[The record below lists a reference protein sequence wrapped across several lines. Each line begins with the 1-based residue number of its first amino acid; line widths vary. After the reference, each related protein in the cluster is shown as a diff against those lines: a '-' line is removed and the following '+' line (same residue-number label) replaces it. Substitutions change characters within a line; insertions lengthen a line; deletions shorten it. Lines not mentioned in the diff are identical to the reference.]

1 MTIKKM
7 IGDATTTGLF
17 ALFLIVVIFFTI
29 MLPQQFL
36 CQQTFTSITSQLPE
50 LGLLTLAMFLPM
62 LSGGLNLCIIAT
74 ANLTS
79 LLMAAIFVR
88 YIPLDAGML
97 VQIAFLFLAL
107 TAAIILASL
116 IGAITGALVA
126 YIGAHPILV
135 TLGTMTLV
143 NGIGISLSRGAA
155 ISPVPEV
162 LTLLGRAEI
171 FAIPVPMFL
180 FLFIA
185 TALGLLLE
193 KTSLGKSIYMIGSNI
208 NATYFSGIDTHR
220 VQIYIYMLSSMLS
233 VFAGLVMMARFN
245 SARMGYGDSYL
256 LLTILAIILGGANP
270 FGGSGRVFSV
280 VCALFV
286 LQTMATG
293 LNLIGASPHFSL
305 AMWGVVLIVALSA
318 RFIKTRWFSAKASR
332 TKRSETLSERLSV
345 PISADKFHPE

>member
-1 MTIKKM
+1 MKIKKM
-7 IGDATTTGLF
+7 IGDANTTGLF
-17 ALFLIVVIFFTI
+17 ALFVIIVIFFSI
-29 MLPQQFL
+29 MLPERFL
-36 CQQTFTSITSQLPE
+36 SRQTFTSIASQLPE

-62 LSGGLNLCIIAT
+62 LSGGLNLCIIGS

-79 LLMAAIFVR
+79 LLMAAVFVQ
-88 YIPLDAGML
+88 YMPPDAGMI
-97 VQIAFLFLAL
+97 VQIAFLFFAL

-116 IGAITGALVA
+116 IGVITGALVA

-135 TLGTMTLV
+135 TLGMMTLV
-143 NGIGISLSRGAA
+143 NGIGIRLSRGAA

-162 LTLLGRAEI
+162 VTLLGRAEF

-180 FLFIA
+180 FLLIA

-193 KTSLGKSIYMIGSNI
+193 KTALGKSIYMIGSNI

-220 VQIYIYMLSSMLS
+220 VQIYIYIISSILC

-256 LLTILAIILGGANP
+256 LLTILAIILGGTNP

-280 VCALFV
+280 VAALFV

-305 AMWGVVLIVALSA
+305 AMWGFVLIVALSA
-318 RFIKTRWFSAKASR
+318 RFIKTKCFTVKALRS
-332 TKRSETLSERLSV
+332 KPSETCGKHPSV
-345 PISADKFHPE
+345 PISADEF